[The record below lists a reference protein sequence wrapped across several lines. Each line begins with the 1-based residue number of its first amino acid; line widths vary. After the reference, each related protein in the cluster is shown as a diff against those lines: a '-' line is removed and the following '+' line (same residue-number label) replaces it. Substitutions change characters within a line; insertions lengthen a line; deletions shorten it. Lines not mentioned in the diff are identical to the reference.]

1 MKSISYFLA
10 AAVLFLGAAGMA
22 DAQEKKQ
29 ANEQSISK
37 VYELEENEVYGVDKL
52 YKGDF
57 FVGIGGGAAVYF
69 GEHDRQMA
77 FNHRLSPAMDVY
89 AGKWLLPWLGIRV
102 AYSGGRAF
110 GLTNADTDKVF
121 STGNQYPKQ
130 VGSKGIFWQ
139 EFDYFGVRADAMFNV
154 TSIIGGNNPDRFYD
168 ISPYVGFGV
177 HKVYNTPLKETCV
190 GVALGLFN
198 TFRVSK
204 SIDIVLDVHG
214 TAVPEK
220 FEHETGTR
228 PGVKPNGIYS
238 FDGIL
243 TAALG
248 VAYNF

>member
-1 MKSISYFLA
+1 MKTISYFLA

-29 ANEQSISK
+29 TTK
-37 VYELEENEVYGVDKL
+37 VYELEENEVYGVGKL

-69 GEHDRQMA
+69 GEHDRQMKL
-77 FNHRLSPAMDVY
+77 NHRLSPAMDVY
-89 AGKWLLPWLGIRV
+89 AGKWLLPWLGVRV
-102 AYSGGRAF
+102 AYSGGRAV
-110 GLTNADTDKVF
+110 GLTNIDTGKVF
-121 STGNQYPKQ
+121 STGTHYPKEI
-130 VGSKGIFWQ
+130 GSKGVFWQ
-139 EFDYFGVRADAMFNV
+139 EFDYFGVRVDAMFNM
-154 TSIIGGNNPDRFYD
+154 TSIIGGANKDRFYD

-177 HKVYNTPLKETCV
+177 HKVYNTPLRETCV
-190 GVALGLFN
+190 GLTVGLFN

-204 SIDIVLDVHG
+204 SVDIVLDIHG
-214 TAVPEK
+214 TAVPEN
-220 FEHETGTR
+220 FEHETGVR
-228 PGVKPNGIYS
+228 PGVKTNGIYS